1 MKKINIAIIIFSVIT
16 ILFLSSF
23 IGLTI
28 SKNYAENHY
37 EVTYSKVDENW
48 FGSTITHHMRGCGKE
63 ECKYCNGKT
72 VNVSLTDTPK
82 EYSNKFVYYRT
93 IKTFEIA
100 SLVLMLT
107 LFVFLILSVL
117 LKYKTQIKTLFH
129 KEWYFEI
136 FTLGGLHKP
145 IIFYL
150 LGGLNCFY
158 LFG

>member
-1 MKKINIAIIIFSVIT
+1 MKKINLVVIIFSVLT

-28 SKNYAENHY
+28 SKTYAENHY

-72 VNVSLTDTPK
+72 VNVSLTDTPE

-93 IKTFEIA
+93 IKTFEIV
-100 SLVLMLT
+100 SLVLMIT
-107 LFVFLILSVL
+107 SFVFLILIL
-117 LKYKTQIKTLFH
+117 LIKYKTQIKALFY
-129 KEWYFEI
+129 K
-136 FTLGGLHKP
+136 K
-145 IIFYL
+145 
-150 LGGLNCFY
+150 
-158 LFG
+158 